1 VFDADRPGPD
11 LFVNSITRKA
21 MYTRCAQRAGLPDAK
36 DLTRNIPSSI
46 QHIVVM
52 CDGTPSGDRAVRL
65 ADAIS
70 QSTGADVRAVTW
82 LPDGYALDG
91 EAPIEKFLASVTRQ
105 LYRIT
110 TMTGFWR
117 LELLAGHVD
126 PQLAQVCSKDSAQLL
141 IVPGSRSLGSP
152 GYRWTPMA
160 GIPVVCVVQ
169 DTEACGEQ
177 AILHARAD
185 ARSQL
190 DAQGAAAIV
199 TAAHTVHAVARRS
212 REEITKPSCPYVHV
226 QTEPAAPS
234 YLVGAHSSSN
244 SLSLTAS

>member
-1 VFDADRPGPD
+1 
-11 LFVNSITRKA
+11 
-21 MYTRCAQRAGLPDAK
+21 MYTRCAKRPALPAA
-36 DLTRNIPSSI
+36 RNVAQSVPSSI
-46 QHIVVM
+46 KHIVVM
-52 CDGTPSGDRAVRL
+52 CDGTPSGDGAVRL

-117 LELLAGHVD
+117 LELLAGHVE
-126 PQLAQVCSKDSAQLL
+126 PQLGQLCSKDAAQLL
-141 IVPGSRSLGSP
+141 IVPGSRSVGNP
-152 GYRWTPMA
+152 GYRWTPIA

-169 DTEACGEQ
+169 DIESCGEQ
-177 AILHARAD
+177 ATLHARPD

-190 DAQGAAAIV
+190 DAQAAAAIV
-199 TAAHTVHAVARRS
+199 TAAHTVRAVARRS
-212 REEITKPSCPYVHV
+212 REEIAKPSCPYVHV
-226 QTEPAAPS
+226 QTEPAASS
-234 YLVGAHSSSN
+234 YLVDAHSSSN